1 MSGNPANIRKRALV
15 FLARREHSAA
25 ELLRKLKTREA
36 DDAAIRSVIEK
47 LQKEGLQSDNRFIE
61 AFIHS
66 RVARGYGPVRI
77 TQELRSRGISD
88 DLVHL
93 HVDMHD
99 PEWQQRASRARNKR
113 FGHQLPTNYQ
123 DKAKQSRFLQQR
135 GFSGEQIRHIL
146 NADDE

>member
-1 MSGNPANIRKRALV
+1 
-15 FLARREHSAA
+15 
-25 ELLRKLKTREA
+25 
-36 DDAAIRSVIEK
+36 
-47 LQKEGLQSDNRFIE
+47 
-61 AFIHS
+61 
-66 RVARGYGPVRI
+66 
-77 TQELRSRGISD
+77 
-88 DLVHL
+88 
-93 HVDMHD
+93 MHD